1 MKPAQSP
8 IDRFCVLALRRG
20 LSLGVLHSS
29 NRDDFVLLLSAAA
42 AAFRPDRTY
51 SEREVNDVLRTWLA
65 TAGTMLDVDHV
76 ELRRWLVDN
85 RLLDR
90 DGYGRAYATGHPAP
104 EMAAVVAALTGV
116 NLGQAAE
123 AARIDDARAREQRK
137 RLWLEREKTGS
148 ARPAGVQ
155 DTKSGAFGG

>member
-1 MKPAQSP
+1 MTSVRHPVE
-8 IDRFCVLALRRG
+8 RFCVLALRRG

-29 NRDDFVLLLSAAA
+29 NRDDFVLLLAAAA

-51 SEREVNDVLRTWLA
+51 SEREVNDILRAWLS

-90 DGYGRAYATGHPAP
+90 DGFGRAYAAGHPAP
-104 EMAAVVAALTGV
+104 EMAAVIAALSGV
-116 NLGQAAE
+116 DLGQAAE
-123 AARIDDARAREQRK
+123 AARTSDARMREQRK
-137 RLWLEREKTGS
+137 RLWLER
-148 ARPAGVQ
+148 ANAGAAPSDGAQ
-155 DTKSGAFGG
+155 DETPGTFSG